1 MDAFLKERI
10 DTNVTPQAERRARV
24 LIAED
29 SEAMMREI
37 EHLLSPDFDIVGKAS
52 NGLDLVVEAK
62 RLGPDLIVTD
72 LEMPGLSGIEA
83 SRAALKE
90 RPGLP
95 ILLLTSHGDRCLV
108 QEALGTGIRAYVL
121 KLTAADDLIPA
132 AYRALKGKTFV
143 SPMLR

>member
-1 MDAFLKERI
+1 
-10 DTNVTPQAERRARV
+10 
-24 LIAED
+24 
-29 SEAMMREI
+29 MMREI